1 MRSGTFESACLIS
14 INLQQPYFETY
25 FKGNP
30 KTSYKNHNKFN
41 EKLNSKIKKKEIEK
55 LRLFKMSRYS
65 LKPIRQISAY

>member
-14 INLQQPYFETY
+14 INLQQPYFENY

-41 EKLNSKIKKKEIEK
+41 EKLNSKIKKRK
-55 LRLFKMSRYS
+55 
-65 LKPIRQISAY
+65 